1 MLPSDAISEL
11 LTDWTLAVTN
21 SDITKVQALLKVEPE
36 LLWTPIPHSQ
46 DDDLEKRLVQ
56 LEYLGTQFQP
66 LCAVH
71 ISILYYNQ
79 HKDFKFTSY
88 LIKESTLHDLDTRFW
103 GQCNNTTLHLACFMG
118 NQAMVDLLLE
128 RGVSTQTINHL
139 GYLPQDTNP
148 SIHLKRIRNVQ
159 SDRFK
164 LLKEIAESSD
174 EHIMGSLNKKTSE
187 HQYFRKGKVKETQQK
202 VLTEEE
208 QIVHTQRKRQLEV
221 AQLAKRSAVKNN
233 PLYQK
238 LEKVSTIKR
247 TRASPIKGTVYDAF
261 ESKNAQSKLK
271 EDLSKRLNNTRDL
284 IVDKMPLKE
293 IRNTSDQSNA
303 NVEKEE
309 ERAETINSNSQVEIE
324 NNKKVDPKEKQ
335 EKTDEKNQNNV
346 EEEEVQAET
355 EDSNSHIKIEDNN
368 QPKSQ
373 VDSKEEQEKTNNED
387 HVNLEK
393 KEQVEAIVDE
403 DSDNQV
409 EIENN
414 SQSEIKENNQTEL
427 KEEDIQSKRDDDL
440 TEIDADAQPG
450 PKSNMH
456 ATIEERESENYE
468 GYIQVE
474 YEEHIPIEF
483 ELGTHTDNCKVIG
496 DDDVDR
502 QTSFE
507 STSQTESEDES
518 SIEEENKFYESV
530 DESDHQHLAQKT
542 HEHVKESSKEDD
554 LDSILSTTDD
564 EEDSVI
570 HHVVRA
576 MAPVYKPTIL
586 TEAAL
591 REESYN
597 LSPSSTATLTNED
610 NHLSKLSDDSGV
622 DIEEEEE
629 EIRENPSKP
638 SKNDRPQNQREM
650 KRRSGSQ
657 KAAWSMSM
665 SSWAAILDR
674 EFNLSDL
681 NPEMASKANKKVEN
695 GSTSDMSALDSNSTV
710 DVSLMN
716 SNPKS
721 DVIMLSSNSN
731 LDIAMLGSNSNLD
744 DQMLNSNLN
753 LDVSKTEVS
762 EMDLSK
768 LEVSE
773 TDLSRLQVSQLDLT
787 YSNSNTTKSNY
798 PNTEKSIT
806 PKPEH
811 TKSVRRKPLPAI
823 AVTAPTQNIQEDN
836 TPQKHHHQNTEPIL
850 TPSINYNSSYGKLYL
865 HVNCIQDILLP
876 LPKDRAFVRCVV
888 SDGRFEYMS
897 RYEVLDQTIHFDY
910 ECVIDAHPDM
920 IITLSLHVRP
930 DFIMKSR
937 KPFSRLF
944 SSRKKKE
951 CLSGYVNKDDGAIGQ
966 SRFALAHMVPACN
979 EVTYEAGFSC
989 FNAWYSKSFKERHR
1003 QKKKDQDVLKV
1014 VGNFNVEMLY
1024 LSQSSFQPYPKTL
1037 AGYNRHP
1044 SSQS

>member
-46 DDDLEKRLVQ
+46 DDDLERRLVQ

-103 GQCNNTTLHLACFMG
+103 GQCNNTTLHLACFLG

-148 SIHLKRIRNVQ
+148 SIHLKQIRTAQ
-159 SDRFK
+159 SDRFR

-208 QIVHTQRKRQLEV
+208 QTVHTQRKRQLEV
-221 AQLAKRSAVKNN
+221 AQLVKRSAVKNN

-247 TRASPIKGTVYDAF
+247 TRASPIKGMVYDAF
-261 ESKNAQSKLK
+261 EPKNAQAKLK
-271 EDLSKRLNNTRDL
+271 ENLPKRLSNTKDL
-284 IVDKMPLKE
+284 IVDKKSLKE
-293 IRNTSDQSNA
+293 FRNTSDQSNA
-303 NVEKEE
+303 NDEKKEG
-309 ERAETINSNSQVEIE
+309 RAESTDSNSQVEIE
-324 NNKKVDPKEKQ
+324 NKQVDPKEEQ
-335 EKTDEKNQNNV
+335 EKTGEENRANA
-346 EEEEVQAET
+346 EEEKLQAEIK
-355 EDSNSHIKIEDNN
+355 DSNSHVEIEGNN

-373 VDSKEEQEKTNNED
+373 VGSKEEQEKTNNED
-387 HVNLEK
+387 HVNVEK
-393 KEQVEAIVDE
+393 EEQVEAIVDE

-409 EIENN
+409 EIEKN
-414 SQSEIKENNQTEL
+414 SQTEIKENSQTEL
-427 KEEDIQSKRDDDL
+427 KEEDIQSKRDDGS
-440 TEIDADAQPG
+440 TEIDANSQPD

-456 ATIEERESENYE
+456 AIIEERETENYE

-483 ELGTHTDNCKVIG
+483 ERGTHTDNCKVIG
-496 DDDVDR
+496 GDDVDR
-502 QTSFE
+502 KTSFVD
-507 STSQTESEDES
+507 TSQTESEDES

-530 DESDHQHLAQKT
+530 DDNDHQHLAQRT

-564 EEDSVI
+564 EEDHVI
-570 HHVVRA
+570 HYVARA
-576 MAPVYKPTIL
+576 VTPVYNPTIL

-591 REESYN
+591 KEESYN
-597 LSPSSTATLTNED
+597 LSPSSTTTLTNED

-629 EIRENPSKP
+629 EIRKNSSKP
-638 SKNDRPQNQREM
+638 SKNDQPQSQREM

-681 NPEMASKANKKVEN
+681 NPEMANKANKKVEN
-695 GSTSDMSALDSNSTV
+695 SSASDMSALDSNSTM
-710 DVSLMN
+710 DVTLLN
-716 SNPKS
+716 
-721 DVIMLSSNSN
+721 
-731 LDIAMLGSNSNLD
+731 SNSNLD
-744 DQMLNSNLN
+744 DQVLSSNPS
-753 LDVSKTEVS
+753 LDASKTEVS

-787 YSNSNTTKSNY
+787 YSNSNITKSDN
-798 PNTEKSIT
+798 PNSEKSIT

-811 TKSVRRKPLPAI
+811 IKSVRRKPLPAI
-823 AVTAPTQNIQEDN
+823 AVRAPTQNIEEDN
-836 TPQKHHHQNTEPIL
+836 IPQKHHHQNTEPIL

-1024 LSQSSFQPYPKTL
+1024 LSQSSFQSYPKTL